1 MQIPQ
6 PVQQSTA
13 ILGLAIFPPN
23 IMLLHSVTKDPTN
36 HGKVYILQKAMQ
48 TGKTCP

>member
-6 PVQQSTA
+6 PVQQSAA

-23 IMLLHSVTKDPTN
+23 IMLLHIVAKYLTN
-36 HGKVYILQKAMQ
+36 HKKVYILQKAMQ
-48 TGKTCP
+48 TG